1 MSLLETLRKDMIL
14 ATKEKNVSK
23 MDILKM
29 ALATLKNEEIAQGKE
44 LTDEGVEKVL
54 RKEVKKIEDS
64 IEQFGQMGREDLVTK
79 EKEQLGYLEEYL
91 PELMSED
98 EVEKIVKGKIEEVGA
113 QGMSDMGKVMGIV
126 MKEISGKADGNLV
139 KQIVQKHLQ

>member
-29 ALATLKNEEIAQGKE
+29 ALATLRNEEIAQGKE
-44 LTDEGVEKVL
+44 LTDQEVEKVL
-54 RKEVKKIEDS
+54 RKEVKKIEES
-64 IEQFGQMGREDLVTK
+64 IEQFSYMGRDDLVKK

-91 PELMSED
+91 PELMSEE

>member
-29 ALATLKNEEIAQGKE
+29 ALATLRNEEIAQGKE
-44 LTDEGVEKVL
+44 LTDQEVEKVL
-54 RKEVKKIEDS
+54 RKEVKKIEES
-64 IEQFGQMGREDLVTK
+64 IEQFSYMGRDDLVKK

-91 PELMSED
+91 PELMSEE

-113 QGMSDMGKVMGIV
+113 QGMSDMGKVMGVV

>member
-1 MSLLETLRKDMIL
+1 MIL

-29 ALATLKNEEIAQGKE
+29 ALATLRNEEIAQGKE
-44 LTDEGVEKVL
+44 LTDLDVEKVL
-54 RKEVKKIEDS
+54 RKEVKKIEES
-64 IEQFGQMGREDLVTK
+64 IEQFSYMGRDDLVKK

-91 PELMSED
+91 PELMSEE

-139 KQIVQKHLQ
+139 KQIVQKYLQ

>member
-64 IEQFGQMGREDLVTK
+64 IEQFGQMGREDLVKK
-79 EKEQLGYLEEYL
+79 EKEQLEYIEEYL
-91 PELMSED
+91 PELMSEE

-126 MKEISGKADGNLV
+126 MKEISGKADGYLV

>member
-29 ALATLKNEEIAQGKE
+29 ALATLRNEEIAQGKE
-44 LTDEGVEKVL
+44 LTDQEVEKVL
-54 RKEVKKIEDS
+54 RKEVKKIEES
-64 IEQFGQMGREDLVTK
+64 IEQFGQMGREDLVKK

-91 PELMSED
+91 PELMSEK

-113 QGMSDMGKVMGIV
+113 QGMSDMGKVMGVV

>member
-91 PELMSED
+91 PELMS
-98 EVEKIVKGKIEEVGA
+98 VK
-113 QGMSDMGKVMGIV
+113 M
-126 MKEISGKADGNLV
+126 
-139 KQIVQKHLQ
+139 

>member
-91 PELMSED
+91 PELMSEE

>member
-29 ALATLKNEEIAQGKE
+29 ALATLRNEEIAQGKE
-44 LTDEGVEKVL
+44 LTDLDVEKVL
-54 RKEVKKIEDS
+54 RKEVKKIEES
-64 IEQFGQMGREDLVTK
+64 IEQFGQMGREDLVKK

-91 PELMSED
+91 PELMPEE

-139 KQIVQKHLQ
+139 KQIVQKYLQ

>member
-1 MSLLETLRKDMIL
+1 
-14 ATKEKNVSK
+14 
-23 MDILKM
+23 
-29 ALATLKNEEIAQGKE
+29 
-44 LTDEGVEKVL
+44 
-54 RKEVKKIEDS
+54 
-64 IEQFGQMGREDLVTK
+64 
-79 EKEQLGYLEEYL
+79 
-91 PELMSED
+91 MSEE

>member
-1 MSLLETLRKDMIL
+1 MIL

-91 PELMSED
+91 PELMSEE